1 MSVYFSGLGKFGLG
15 GRPMALA
22 YIDENTHRSPEISAL
37 LEIKS
42 LAKAFGAS
50 FVIDNLSLKIRS
62 SEIIGIVGKT
72 GAGKSVL
79 AGLLCGELLPT
90 SGEISL
96 KGRKLKSPFTKLRG
110 AGGIAR
116 VLPTGSLL
124 TEITVL
130 DNLLLLGT
138 TLHKPIFPRR
148 GNLADAREARN
159 LLDFVGLGEFVDY
172 EVDALHVSQKIRL
185 AIAIA
190 LVSEPSLL
198 VIDNLDIDSHETY
211 FDIASLLTRVTENR
225 TSILLTTERFYPL
238 ADICDRMVILQD
250 GKIVAKGMPSAPLTI
265 Q

>member
-1 MSVYFSGLGKFGLG
+1 
-15 GRPMALA
+15 MALA
-22 YIDENTHRSPEISAL
+22 YIDENIHRSLETSAL

-50 FVIDNLSLKIRS
+50 SVIHDLSLKIYT

-79 AGLLCGELLPT
+79 AGLLCGQIFPT
-90 SGEISL
+90 SGEIFF
-96 KGRKLKSPFTKLRG
+96 KGRKLESPFRKLRG

-116 VLPTGSLL
+116 VLPTESLL

-130 DNLLLLGT
+130 DNLLLLGVAAYSP
-138 TLHKPIFPRR
+138 LFPRR
-148 GNLADAREARN
+148 GNLAHAQEARN
-159 LLDFVGLGEFVDY
+159 LLDFVGLEEFVDCRI
-172 EVDALHVSQKIRL
+172 DTLHTSQKIRL

-198 VIDNLDIDSHETY
+198 VIDSFDIDSHKTY
-211 FDIASLLTRVTENR
+211 FDIATLLSHITENG
-225 TSILLTTERFYPL
+225 TSVLLTTERFYPM
-238 ADICDRMVILQD
+238 AEICDRMVILQD
-250 GKIVAKGMPSAPLTI
+250 GRIVAKGVPSGPLTI